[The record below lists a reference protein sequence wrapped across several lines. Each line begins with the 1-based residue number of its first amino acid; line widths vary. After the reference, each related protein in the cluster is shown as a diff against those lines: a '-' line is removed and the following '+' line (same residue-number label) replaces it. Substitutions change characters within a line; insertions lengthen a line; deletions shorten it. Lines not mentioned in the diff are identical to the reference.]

1 VVEWGSLA
9 VRIGLLVIG
18 GVIALALKPFIVLA
32 LLGLVILVLAV
43 IIFAFIPGGWIIS
56 YLGGRL
62 ATGLVFTRFGLSL
75 ILVIL
80 GFLGGLALGDWI
92 LFLAG
97 GLALMLLVKPPSIL
111 SRGRQKAS
119 QRPQEAKIEKVNAGD
134 RLLKKKLLTVDSLES
149 GVIVTGEEAVQVG
162 RMLIREARNL
172 GKKIVIIGE
181 SSHLIPEGS
190 GRVKA
195 SKAEA
200 FNVVEDFLRDPAS
213 IEAFTYSFVLANKL
227 ENDDIPLILVAA
239 YNVMRDIHAGNISRE
254 DAVKAIPDQIQD
266 RRGNLIK
273 NVLSLCSFIGS
284 KGISFTSLGN
294 DWDILYISVRG
305 LPQRQAVFAM
315 AYSIYMLSRYDAVL
329 VLHNPEKL
337 LPDINI
343 LAYNARESWE
353 RAFNTIASWRDRG
366 LGLILVS
373 RNPIA
378 SPYLLRLCP
387 TILATRM
394 PEVPARLDD
403 ELMRQV
409 VKAARGIK
417 PGELVASTSDKL
429 VIVRYKAPDP
439 AYIPPPK
446 PAEKPPEQKI
456 MVSVSKESV
465 REAVEEQKEEEI
477 KPTALEREF
486 GEKVVEAARILQQAR
501 SGLQVSVETAGQVDV
516 ELLKK
521 LEEKGYL
528 TQFGGLYYPSATGL
542 ELLNEY
548 QKAVKERGPIAV
560 AGGEPERRGA
570 ETTPVREESRQTVI
584 DQEEALDR
592 LGEHVSGYYLAESLF
607 RQGKY
612 AQSVM
617 KAYEFMVNSLKA
629 FYSIEKG
636 HLDDIVEMLEERSA
650 EKPLT
655 VNEAKDAKTLL
666 IEASTALKDG
676 RQVSLTSA
684 QRMLRYARKVL
695 EHLSGGGGSEG

>member
-1 VVEWGSLA
+1 MVEWGSIA

-18 GVIALALKPFIVLA
+18 GLIALALKPFITLA
-32 LLGLVILVLAV
+32 ILGLVILALAV
-43 IIFAFIPGGWIIS
+43 IIFSLIPGGWIIS
-56 YLGGRL
+56 YLGGRI
-62 ATGLVFTRFGLSL
+62 ATGILFTRFGLTL
-75 ILVIL
+75 LLVIL
-80 GFLGGLALGDWI
+80 GFLGSLALGDWV
-92 LFLAG
+92 LFLSG

-119 QRPQEAKIEKVNAGD
+119 QRTQEARIEKVNAGGG
-134 RLLKKKLLTVDSLES
+134 LFKKSILTVDNLES
-149 GVIVTGEEAVQVG
+149 GVIVTGEEAVDVG

-172 GKKIVIIGE
+172 GRKVVIIGE
-181 SSHLIPEGS
+181 SSYLIPEGS

-195 SKAEA
+195 SRAEA
-200 FNVVEDFLRDPAS
+200 FNVVEDFLKNPAS

-239 YNVMRDIHAGNISRE
+239 YNVVRDIHAGNISRE
-254 DAVKAIPDQIQD
+254 DAVKAIPEQIQD
-266 RRGNLIK
+266 RRGSIIK

-294 DWDILYISVRG
+294 DWDILYISVRD

-373 RNPIA
+373 RSPIA

-429 VIVRYKAPDP
+429 VIVKYKAPEP

-446 PAEKPPEQKI
+446 PAEKLPEQKI
-456 MVSVSKESV
+456 LVSVSKESV
-465 REAVEEQKEEEI
+465 KEAVEEQKEEEI

-486 GEKVVEAARILQQAR
+486 GGKVVEAARILQQAR

-560 AGGEPERRGA
+560 AGGEPDRREA
-570 ETTPVREESRQTVI
+570 EPTPVREESRQMVI
-584 DQEEALDR
+584 DHEEALDR
-592 LGEHVSGYYLAESLF
+592 LGEHVAGYYLAESLF

-636 HLDDIVEMLEERSA
+636 HLDDIVEMLEEKNA

-695 EHLSGGGGSEG
+695 DHLSGGGGSEG

>member
-1 VVEWGSLA
+1 
-9 VRIGLLVIG
+9 
-18 GVIALALKPFIVLA
+18 
-32 LLGLVILVLAV
+32 
-43 IIFAFIPGGWIIS
+43 
-56 YLGGRL
+56 
-62 ATGLVFTRFGLSL
+62 
-75 ILVIL
+75 
-80 GFLGGLALGDWI
+80 
-92 LFLAG
+92 
-97 GLALMLLVKPPSIL
+97 MLLVKPPSIL
-111 SRGRQKAS
+111 SRSRQKAS

-429 VIVRYKAPDP
+429 VIAKYKAPEP

-446 PAEKPPEQKI
+446 PAEKTQEQKI
-456 MVSVSKESV
+456 LVSASKDSV
-465 REAVEEQKEEEI
+465 KEAVEEQKEEI

-486 GEKVVEAARILQQAR
+486 GGKVVEAARILQQAR

-516 ELLKK
+516 QLLKK

-570 ETTPVREESRQTVI
+570 EATPVREESRQTVI
-584 DQEEALDR
+584 DQGEALDR
-592 LGEHVSGYYLAESLF
+592 LGEHVAGYYLAESLF

-636 HLDDIVEMLEERSA
+636 HLDDIVEMLEERNA

-695 EHLSGGGGSEG
+695 DHLSGGGWSEG